1 MEGADGVRRY
11 PGHMSS
17 SFASQ
22 RFKPSNAAKR
32 LGVYLP
38 ATPQEFQDTPL
49 TRAELE
55 ELETNPPEWLADLR
69 RNGPHPRPVVAGR
82 LGISIAGLARGGVTE
97 PLTTEQINELR
108 DDPPEWLVHERAVA
122 AQVRAEEER
131 LEEARKAAEKKGRA
145 AQ

>member
-1 MEGADGVRRY
+1 MAGT
-11 PGHMSS
+11 P
-17 SFASQ
+17 FSQ
-22 RFKPSNAAKR
+22 QVLKPTNAAKK

-38 ATPQEFQDTPL
+38 ATPPEFQEHGI

-82 LGISIAGLARGGVTE
+82 LGISIAGLARGGITE

-108 DDPPEWLVHERAVA
+108 DEPPAWLVAERETA
-122 AQVRAEEER
+122 AKVREEEDR
-131 LEEARKAAEKKGRA
+131 VKARDAEQAARQA
-145 AQ
+145 RRSR